1 MKKKRVNVRTTR
13 TKTKRVKRRRS
24 WNLNKEANII
34 NLLMRVIDY
43 LLEDN
48 LKFKRLLRMTNKH
61 VGKEF
66 GGGSASRYSSTHA
79 DST

>member
-1 MKKKRVNVRTTR
+1 MKKKRVNAQTTK

-34 NLLMRVIDY
+34 NLLMRVIDNI
-43 LLEDN
+43 LEDN

-61 VGKEF
+61 VGKDC

>member
-1 MKKKRVNVRTTR
+1 
-13 TKTKRVKRRRS
+13 
-24 WNLNKEANII
+24 
-34 NLLMRVIDY
+34 MRVIDY

-61 VGKEF
+61 VGKQF
-66 GGGSASRYSSTHA
+66 GGGSASRYSSTHT